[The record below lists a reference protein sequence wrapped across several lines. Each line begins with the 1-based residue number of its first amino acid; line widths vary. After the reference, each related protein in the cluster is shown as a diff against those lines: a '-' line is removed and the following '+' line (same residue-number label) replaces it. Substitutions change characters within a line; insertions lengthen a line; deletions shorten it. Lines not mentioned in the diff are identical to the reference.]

1 MTSRAL
7 INPLPKN
14 SGVSL
19 RATIQ
24 NPRPRKYASDADRQK
39 AFRERQAVIQV
50 RVKPETVET
59 FDRIASTLGYSRQ
72 EVVYALLMSGL
83 NNNRNWQQTGIPA
96 FRLPRYE
103 ENPTM
108 RKATPAQLA
117 ARERF
122 AEMARSGAFKR
133 KAKAAPKRKKNPI
146 SYGLDGVVNITDTY
160 ERSVASSRGLAEH
173 YANQLR
179 MRGRDDIV
187 YVVFGI
193 TPEAKKQA
201 GRYKNGVTI
210 TLDPRNYEI
219 AYAFHPTQG
228 EISRQLKAQRD
239 AERRAYAR
247 ERIGRMPNP
256 TKKTVS
262 QKISQLVREGYPQPQ
277 AVAIALSEERKGKVK
292 KNPLGVSGG
301 RYEIRRLD
309 KSNAIDSVYTT
320 LTHAK
325 SAIDEIDRP
334 AGSFYIVDTE
344 TGKHY
349 FSFQAETKYPHIEIR
364 GTAMQKAYD
373 RNPVEAKE
381 RKPRVVLIT
390 NPKQRMGLIAFRT
403 AGGALT
409 TKEVPILFSFKLP
422 VAANLYGEKSMMDF
436 FAHKDGQEIAVTEK
450 TTGFKLGNIPRVF
463 MAVGRDEKAAAKY
476 FVEDLLK
483 KHGAP
488 KLRAAVE
495 SKPKIA

>member
-1 MTSRAL
+1 VTSRAL

-146 SYGLDGVVNITDTY
+146 SDIAQTIYEQLGADRFAFMTGAKNIVGLDEGLMFSIPRNQSPYNKVRITLTPDDLYNVEFFKMNRLGDISKQTEY
-160 ERSVASSRGLAEH
+160 PGM
-173 YANQLR
+173 YADQLR
-179 MRGRDDIV
+179 ALFTRVTGLETSLGTMGR
-187 YVVFGI
+187 
-193 TPEAKKQA
+193 
-201 GRYKNGVTI
+201 R
-210 TLDPRNYEI
+210 
-219 AYAFHPTQG
+219 
-228 EISRQLKAQRD
+228 S
-239 AERRAYAR
+239 
-247 ERIGRMPNP
+247 NP
-256 TKKTVS
+256 AKKTVS
-262 QKISQLVREGYPQPQ
+262 QKISQLTREGYPQRQ
-277 AVAIALSEERKGKVK
+277 AVAIALSEQRAGKVK
-292 KNPLGVSGG
+292 KNPLGVAGG
-301 RYEIRRLD
+301 RYEIVWAGSGDLKGSYDDLGQAKDFLD
-309 KSNAIDSVYTT
+309 D
-320 LTHAK
+320 
-325 SAIDEIDRP
+325 IDRP
-334 AGSFYIVDTE
+334 PGLFYGIDTK
-344 TGKHY
+344 TGKRFY
-349 FSFQAETKYPHIEIR
+349 SFAAETKML
-364 GTAMQKAYD
+364 GKVK
-373 RNPVEAKE
+373 RNPAEAKE

-390 NPKQRMGLIAFRT
+390 NPAKKALGEGFYLVSVKRTSTSKWAPYQRFHDWRQA
-403 AGGALT
+403 
-409 TKEVPILFSFKLP
+409 
-422 VAANLYGEKSMMDF
+422 
-436 FAHKDGQEIAVTEK
+436 
-450 TTGFKLGNIPRVF
+450 
-463 MAVGRDEKAAAKY
+463 
-476 FVEDLLK
+476 EDYSHYLADRYPNWTIRM
-483 KHGAP
+483 HDT
-488 KLRAAVE
+488 RAM
-495 SKPKIA
+495 

>member
-39 AFRERQAVIQV
+39 AFRERQAMIQI
-50 RVKPETVET
+50 RVAPKAVET
-59 FDRIASTLGYSRQ
+59 FDEIAETLGYSRQ
-72 EVVYALLMSGL
+72 EVVYALLMKGL
-83 NNNRNWQQTGIPA
+83 MSLGNWETVGLPVDWQRKMPQ
-96 FRLPRYE
+96 FKLPRYE
-103 ENPTM
+103 ENPIM

-133 KAKAAPKRKKNPI
+133 KKNPMVISKQADDSLSKQGSRGYVRKLLDRYSDEGHVVSVKKTRSGSIGIAFDGGRMLTVASARKKLED
-146 SYGLDGVVNITDTY
+146 YFGITDTMKR
-160 ERSVASSRGLAEH
+160 RS
-173 YANQLR
+173 
-179 MRGRDDIV
+179 
-187 YVVFGI
+187 
-193 TPEAKKQA
+193 
-201 GRYKNGVTI
+201 
-210 TLDPRNYEI
+210 
-219 AYAFHPTQG
+219 
-228 EISRQLKAQRD
+228 
-239 AERRAYAR
+239 
-247 ERIGRMPNP
+247 NP
-256 TKKTVS
+256 
-262 QKISQLVREGYPQPQ
+262 
-277 AVAIALSEERKGKVK
+277 AK

-390 NPKQRMGLIAFRT
+390 NPK
-403 AGGALT
+403 
-409 TKEVPILFSFKLP
+409 
-422 VAANLYGEKSMMDF
+422 
-436 FAHKDGQEIAVTEK
+436 
-450 TTGFKLGNIPRVF
+450 
-463 MAVGRDEKAAAKY
+463 GRDAVKYAYALVLDDGGFTYGMDARTPVTFEFSQRDRKRGVYTSYALPSAAVLNPDFQAMVKSLPGQQY
-476 FVEDLLK
+476 IGTLTE
-483 KHGAP
+483 
-488 KLRAAVE
+488 LRALV
-495 SKPKIA
+495 KKFI

>member
-39 AFRERQAVIQV
+39 AFRERQAMIQI
-50 RVKPETVET
+50 RVAPKAVET
-59 FDRIASTLGYSRQ
+59 FDEIAETLGYSRQ
-72 EVVYALLMSGL
+72 EVVYALLMKGL
-83 NNNRNWQQTGIPA
+83 MSLGNWETVGLPVDWQRKMPQ
-96 FRLPRYE
+96 FKLPRYE
-103 ENPTM
+103 ENPM

-256 TKKTVS
+256 AKKTVS

-390 NPKQRMGLIAFRT
+390 NPK
-403 AGGALT
+403 
-409 TKEVPILFSFKLP
+409 
-422 VAANLYGEKSMMDF
+422 
-436 FAHKDGQEIAVTEK
+436 
-450 TTGFKLGNIPRVF
+450 
-463 MAVGRDEKAAAKY
+463 GRDAVKYAYALVLDDGGFTYGMDARTPVTFEFSQRDRKRGVYTSYALPSAAVLNPDFQAMVKSLPGQQY
-476 FVEDLLK
+476 IGTLTE
-483 KHGAP
+483 
-488 KLRAAVE
+488 LRALV
-495 SKPKIA
+495 KKFI

>member
-7 INPLPKN
+7 INPLPKK

-24 NPRPRKYASDADRQK
+24 NPRPRKYASEADRQK
-39 AFRERQAVIQV
+39 AFRKRQAVIQV

-59 FDRIASTLGYSRQ
+59 FDRIATTLGYSRQ

-103 ENPTM
+103 ENPIM

-133 KAKAAPKRKKNPI
+133 KKNPL
-146 SYGLDGVVNITDTY
+146 SYGLEGTVKITDTY
-160 ERSVASSRGLAEH
+160 ERSVAASRNLAEH

-210 TLDPRNYEI
+210 TLDPRDYEI

-228 EISRQLKAQRD
+228 EISQQLKAKRV

-256 TKKTVS
+256 
-262 QKISQLVREGYPQPQ
+262 
-277 AVAIALSEERKGKVK
+277 
-292 KNPLGVSGG
+292 LGVSGG
-301 RYEIRRLD
+301 RYEIVWARSGDLKGSYDDLGQAKDLLD
-309 KSNAIDSVYTT
+309 D
-320 LTHAK
+320 
-325 SAIDEIDRP
+325 IDRP
-334 AGSFYIVDTE
+334 TGLFYGIDTK
-344 TGKHY
+344 TGKRFY
-349 FSFQAETKYPHIEIR
+349 SFAAETKMLGKI
-364 GTAMQKAYD
+364 K
-373 RNPVEAKE
+373 RNPAEAKE

-390 NPKQRMGLIAFRT
+390 NPKARDTMKYAYALVLDDGGFTYGMDARTPVTFEFSQRDRKRGVYT
-403 AGGALT
+403 SYALPSAAVLNPDFQAMV
-409 TKEVPILFSFKLP
+409 KSLP
-422 VAANLYGEKSMMDF
+422 
-436 FAHKDGQEIAVTEK
+436 GQQYIGTLTE
-450 TTGFKLGNIPRVF
+450 
-463 MAVGRDEKAAAKY
+463 
-476 FVEDLLK
+476 
-483 KHGAP
+483 
-488 KLRAAVE
+488 LRALV
-495 SKPKIA
+495 KKFV

>member
-1 MTSRAL
+1 
-7 INPLPKN
+7 
-14 SGVSL
+14 
-19 RATIQ
+19 
-24 NPRPRKYASDADRQK
+24 
-39 AFRERQAVIQV
+39 
-50 RVKPETVET
+50 
-59 FDRIASTLGYSRQ
+59 
-72 EVVYALLMSGL
+72 MSGL

-103 ENPTM
+103 ENPM
-108 RKATPAQLA
+108 KRKATPAQLA

-133 KAKAAPKRKKNPI
+133 KAKKNP
-146 SYGLDGVVNITDTY
+146 
-160 ERSVASSRGLAEH
+160 A
-173 YANQLR
+173 
-179 MRGRDDIV
+179 
-187 YVVFGI
+187 
-193 TPEAKKQA
+193 
-201 GRYKNGVTI
+201 
-210 TLDPRNYEI
+210 
-219 AYAFHPTQG
+219 
-228 EISRQLKAQRD
+228 
-239 AERRAYAR
+239 
-247 ERIGRMPNP
+247 
-256 TKKTVS
+256 KKTVS
-262 QKISQLVREGYPQPQ
+262 QKISQLTREGYPQKQ

-292 KNPLGVSGG
+292 RNPIKQFIVFTETKPGTWKQVKVTENLAIAKELADNNAASGYASVVEDSSG
-301 RYEIRRLD
+301 AIVYTPEL
-309 KSNAIDSVYTT
+309 KSN
-320 LTHAK
+320 
-325 SAIDEIDRP
+325 P
-334 AGSFYIVDTE
+334 A
-344 TGKHY
+344 
-349 FSFQAETKYPHIEIR
+349 
-364 GTAMQKAYD
+364 
-373 RNPVEAKE
+373 EAKE

-483 KHGAP
+483 KHGAA

>member
-39 AFRERQAVIQV
+39 AFRERQALIQV
-50 RVKPETVET
+50 RVAPKAVET
-59 FDRIASTLGYSRQ
+59 FDEIAETLGYSRQ
-72 EVVYALLMSGL
+72 EVVYALLMKGL
-83 NNNRNWQQTGIPA
+83 MSLGNWETVGLPVDWQRKMPQ
-96 FRLPRYE
+96 FKLPRYE

-122 AEMARSGAFKR
+122 AAMARSGAFKR
-133 KAKAAPKRKKNPI
+133 KAKAAPKRKKNPL
-146 SYGLDGVVNITDTY
+146 SYGLEGTVKITDTY
-160 ERSVASSRGLAEH
+160 ERSVAASRNLAEH

-210 TLDPRNYEI
+210 TLDPRDYEI

-228 EISRQLKAQRD
+228 EISGQLKAKRV
-239 AERRAYAR
+239 AERRAFAR

-256 TKKTVS
+256 AKKTVS
-262 QKISQLVREGYPQPQ
+262 QKISQLVREGYPQKQ
-277 AVAIALSEERKGKVK
+277 AVAIALSEESKGKVR
-292 KNPLGVSGG
+292 KNP
-301 RYEIRRLD
+301 
-309 KSNAIDSVYTT
+309 
-320 LTHAK
+320 
-325 SAIDEIDRP
+325 
-334 AGSFYIVDTE
+334 
-344 TGKHY
+344 
-349 FSFQAETKYPHIEIR
+349 AER
-364 GTAMQKAYD
+364 
-373 RNPVEAKE
+373 E

-390 NPKQRMGLIAFRT
+390 NPKERSATVYQVRYREPKYPYFQDWKA
-403 AGGALT
+403 
-409 TKEVPILFSFKLP
+409 
-422 VAANLYGEKSMMDF
+422 YGTF
-436 FAHKDGQEIAVTEK
+436 
-450 TTGFKLGNIPRVF
+450 
-463 MAVGRDEKAAAKY
+463 EKAKAEA
-476 FVEDLLK
+476 ERLA
-483 KHGAP
+483 GTA
-488 KLRAAVE
+488 RAIDWIIKVD
-495 SKPKIA
+495 SVKVQM

>member
-1 MTSRAL
+1 MTSRVL

-39 AFRERQAVIQV
+39 AFRDRQAVIQV

-103 ENPTM
+103 ENPM
-108 RKATPAQLA
+108 KRKATPAQLA

-133 KAKAAPKRKKNPI
+133 KAKAATKRKKNPL
-146 SYGLDGVVNITDTY
+146 SYGLEGTVKITDTY
-160 ERSVASSRGLAEH
+160 ERSVAASRNLAEH

-210 TLDPRNYEI
+210 TLDPRDYEI

-228 EISRQLKAQRD
+228 EISQQLKAKRV
-239 AERRAYAR
+239 AERRAFAR
-247 ERIGRMPNP
+247 ERIGRMSNP
-256 TKKTVS
+256 
-262 QKISQLVREGYPQPQ
+262 
-277 AVAIALSEERKGKVK
+277 AER
-292 KNPLGVSGG
+292 
-301 RYEIRRLD
+301 
-309 KSNAIDSVYTT
+309 
-320 LTHAK
+320 
-325 SAIDEIDRP
+325 
-334 AGSFYIVDTE
+334 
-344 TGKHY
+344 
-349 FSFQAETKYPHIEIR
+349 
-364 GTAMQKAYD
+364 
-373 RNPVEAKE
+373 E

-390 NPKQRMGLIAFRT
+390 NPKTRDAVKYAYALVLDDGGFTYGMDARTPVTFEFSQRDRKRGVYT
-403 AGGALT
+403 SYAL
-409 TKEVPILFSFKLP
+409 PS
-422 VAANLYGEKSMMDF
+422 
-436 FAHKDGQEIAVTEK
+436 
-450 TTGFKLGNIPRVF
+450 
-463 MAVGRDEKAAAKY
+463 
-476 FVEDLLK
+476 
-483 KHGAP
+483 
-488 KLRAAVE
+488 AAVLNPDFQAMVKSLPGQQYIGTLTE
-495 SKPKIA
+495 LKALVKKFI